1 MIWQV
6 TNAVVTVNKKKEE
19 EENLF
24 IYLCLWVK
32 LFGEEEGRN
41 GRPELDSLFQNRTDA
56 TSTNQQKKKKKKK
69 NRTRCE
75 SSAKTSNCVFPLHH
89 RWRFDIQL
97 KLLALIR
104 SGTTDHEA
112 GHHLLDC
119 GKFHFYFLF

>member
-69 NRTRCE
+69 PDKVRIECE
-75 SSAKTSNCVFPLHH
+75 NFKLCFPPPSSLKIWHSIETAGPHSFWDDGPWGWPSSAWL
-89 RWRFDIQL
+89 R
-97 KLLALIR
+97 
-104 SGTTDHEA
+104 
-112 GHHLLDC
+112 
-119 GKFHFYFLF
+119 

>member
-69 NRTRCE
+69 RTRC
-75 SSAKTSNCVFPLHH
+75 
-89 RWRFDIQL
+89 
-97 KLLALIR
+97 
-104 SGTTDHEA
+104 
-112 GHHLLDC
+112 
-119 GKFHFYFLF
+119 